1 MSQTTFAFF
10 SFFVAPTLNSPNF
23 FSNKIKK
30 WKKIIH
36 FYSNRDKKNVEINTW
51 FDDVHKSKSNVNLTR
66 ESVSHKDRS

>member
-36 FYSNRDKKNVEINTW
+36 FYSNRDKKMLKLIHDLMTCTNPNPT
-51 FDDVHKSKSNVNLTR
+51 LT
-66 ESVSHKDRS
+66 